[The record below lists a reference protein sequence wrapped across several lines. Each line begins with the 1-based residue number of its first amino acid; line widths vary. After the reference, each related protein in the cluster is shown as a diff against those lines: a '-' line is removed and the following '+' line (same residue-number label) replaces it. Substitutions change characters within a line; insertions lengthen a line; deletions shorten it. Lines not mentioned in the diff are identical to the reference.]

1 MKLFEKDK
9 IKPLLLIFT
18 VLTIVE
24 IIVMIIVTNLQC
36 NNNNKIDNKKISEI
50 IGMVEQKYPDVAEKE
65 IIEILNS
72 NINADKQLSK
82 YGLDINNDTV
92 IKAKENLKTN
102 YIVINIIILFVFQ
115 VLAFICFALYL
126 IYRDRKINKI
136 TQYVKEINNKKYAIK
151 LDNMTEGE
159 LSKLESELYK
169 ITVMLK
175 EEAENSKNEK
185 VKLAESIA
193 DISHQLKTPITSIS
207 IMLDNLNEDKNM
219 KPEIRE
225 EFIKQITKQVEWI
238 KWLVI
243 SLLKF
248 SKLDANAV
256 KFKKEKIL
264 IKDLIQQIVQNM
276 SIPLEIK
283 NINVNINEQ
292 NGAILIGDFNWES
305 EAITNILKNCI
316 EHTQENGKIYIS
328 YEENN
333 LYSKIIIRDEG
344 SGISSKDLPHIF
356 ERFYKGRD
364 SSNESYGIGLALA
377 KSIIEK
383 DNGTINCASKLNKGT
398 TFEIKYA
405 KI

>member
-1 MKLFEKDK
+1 M
-9 IKPLLLIFT
+9 
-18 VLTIVE
+18 
-24 IIVMIIVTNLQC
+24 
-36 NNNNKIDNKKISEI
+36 
-50 IGMVEQKYPDVAEKE
+50 
-65 IIEILNS
+65 
-72 NINADKQLSK
+72 
-82 YGLDINNDTV
+82 
-92 IKAKENLKTN
+92 
-102 YIVINIIILFVFQ
+102 
-115 VLAFICFALYL
+115 YL

-225 EFIKQITKQVEWI
+225 EFIKQITKQIEWI

-264 IKDLIQQIVQNM
+264 IKNLIQQIVQNM

-283 NINVNINEQ
+283 NINVNINGQ
-292 NGAILIGDFNWES
+292 DGAILTGDFNWES

-316 EHTQENGKIYIS
+316 EHTEENRQIYIS

-333 LYSKIIIRDEG
+333 LYSKITIRDEG

-383 DNGTINCASKLNKGT
+383 DNGIINCASKLNQGT